1 MGLTVAVVTT
11 LVTALIG
18 GYGTAAVAVG
28 VGDKQVELDA
38 PASVVGSGPNGSVS
52 VPITP
57 GATGPVP
64 VRLSGLVAG
73 VRVPNPDDAA
83 NPVTG
88 RAETGDESLF
98 RVEVP
103 AGSAF
108 VRFELDSF
116 GNGAGTNLD
125 LGVFFD
131 RPGEESVTW
140 DSQSE
145 AAGERVDISEAP
157 AGSYRVVITTVEGA
171 SDFTLTTFTV
181 ASGSNGGTLTATPS
195 TLAGTAG
202 ATANIGLSWTGL
214 VSADSGAAIDYLGV
228 VDYGDT
234 GMRTVLTVAPGE
246 RVPAG
251 AADPGGPLD
260 PGSPALLNASNVAPP
275 SILGTAE
282 VGRTLRARAGA
293 WDPADLDFVYRW
305 QADEVDI
312 PGATRSHFRVP
323 PAVAGTTVTLVVT
336 ATAAGFSPALAVS
349 SGVRVLAESEVTLSL
364 NRSAASVG
372 RTIFA
377 HIRVVSPDPGQG
389 MTGQGETGHSATS
402 QGDRAQSGEVVVT
415 VDGREYTVELGRG
428 GRATF
433 TLPELEAGTHRVSAS
448 WAGTSTVAGDESP
461 TARLRLRSR

>member
-18 GYGTAAVAVG
+18 GYGTAAVAVVTTLVTALIG
-28 VGDKQVELDA
+28 GYGTAAVAVGFGDEQVELDA
-38 PASVVGSGPNGSVS
+38 PASVVGSGPSGSVS

-83 NPVTG
+83 SPVTG

-108 VRFELDSF
+108 VRFELDSI

-125 LGVFFD
+125 LSVFFD

-181 ASGSNGGTLTATPS
+181 ASGSNGGTFTATPS

-202 ATANIGLSWTGL
+202 GHSQH
-214 VSADSGAAIDYLGV
+214 
-228 VDYGDT
+228 
-234 GMRTVLTVAPGE
+234 RTVLDRPGLG
-246 RVPAG
+246 RFG
-251 AADPGGPLD
+251 RGHRLS
-260 PGSPALLNASNVAPP
+260 GS
-275 SILGTAE
+275 
-282 VGRTLRARAGA
+282 GRLRR
-293 WDPADLDFVYRW
+293 YRH
-305 QADEVDI
+305 AY
-312 PGATRSHFRVP
+312 R
-323 PAVAGTTVTLVVT
+323 
-336 ATAAGFSPALAVS
+336 
-349 SGVRVLAESEVTLSL
+349 
-364 NRSAASVG
+364 
-372 RTIFA
+372 
-377 HIRVVSPDPGQG
+377 
-389 MTGQGETGHSATS
+389 
-402 QGDRAQSGEVVVT
+402 
-415 VDGREYTVELGRG
+415 VDGCAGGEGAGR
-428 GRATF
+428 R
-433 TLPELEAGTHRVSAS
+433 R
-448 WAGTSTVAGDESP
+448 
-461 TARLRLRSR
+461 